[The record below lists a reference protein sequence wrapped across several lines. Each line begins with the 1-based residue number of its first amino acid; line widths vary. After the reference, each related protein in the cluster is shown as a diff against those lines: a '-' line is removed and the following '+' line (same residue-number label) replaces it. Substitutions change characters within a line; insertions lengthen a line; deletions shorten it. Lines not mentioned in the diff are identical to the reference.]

1 MVKALCFHSGSLIC
15 EKKTLI
21 RNLPHQFQQPSF
33 LQGTLHEPPTSNQVA
48 RAATLIHCLFRYRKV
63 IDKHRMA
70 PVKLYFQFTL
80 FKNISLE
87 ISISWYL
94 IGSSLLIPFRL
105 LQSGLRNYEMRGV
118 LNNTLND
125 AGNVGVFFVVKCVN
139 QNLFTI
145 YCWFFLFKLFY
156 SIDVDITTSLQR
168 HIFNFQG
175 KNPNIVVTVL

>member
-1 MVKALCFHSGSLIC
+1 
-15 EKKTLI
+15 
-21 RNLPHQFQQPSF
+21 
-33 LQGTLHEPPTSNQVA
+33 
-48 RAATLIHCLFRYRKV
+48 
-63 IDKHRMA
+63 MA

-139 QNLFTI
+139 
-145 YCWFFLFKLFY
+145 
-156 SIDVDITTSLQR
+156 
-168 HIFNFQG
+168 
-175 KNPNIVVTVL
+175 